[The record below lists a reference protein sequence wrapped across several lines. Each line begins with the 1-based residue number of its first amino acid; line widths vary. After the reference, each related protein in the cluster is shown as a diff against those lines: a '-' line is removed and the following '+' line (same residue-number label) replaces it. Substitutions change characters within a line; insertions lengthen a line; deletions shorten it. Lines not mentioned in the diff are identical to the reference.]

1 MAPFDISTETDQRT
15 LGTRID
21 GMDLT
26 GPLGDDVVAELRALW
41 MQHAVIVISD
51 QDLTPDQHLAF
62 ARRFGSLQGHT
73 ITDILHPEYPELLV
87 LSNRGRGGTKPINN
101 GGAYWH
107 SDITYEVEPPM
118 GSILHGFIVPPADG
132 DTLYVDMTAA
142 YDALDPDLKAE
153 LDGVQAA
160 HTYRHRYEMMV
171 EAGVRP
177 PQSEEKM
184 AEWADVLHPV
194 VRTHPETGRK
204 ALFVNEGFTAR
215 IDGMSDDDSRR
226 LLNRLA
232 QHCMEDRFIY
242 RHQWRANDLVMWDNR
257 CTMHC
262 ATPYDLSHERSMHR
276 ATIRGNRPV

>member
-1 MAPFDISTETDQRT
+1 MAPLDLRQSDERQ
-15 LGTRID
+15 LGFRID

-26 GPLGDDVVAELRALW
+26 APLGDDEVAEIRALW
-41 MQHAVIVISD
+41 MKHAVIVFSD
-51 QDLTPDQHLAF
+51 QDLTPEQHLAF

-73 ITDILHPEYPELLV
+73 ITDILHPDYPEILV
-87 LSNRGRGGTKPINN
+87 LSNRGRGGTKPIDN

-107 SDITYEVEPPM
+107 SDITYELEPPM
-118 GSILHGFIVPPADG
+118 GSILHGFIVPPSEG

-142 YDALDPDLKAE
+142 YADLDDDLKAT
-153 LDGVQAA
+153 LDGVRAVP
-160 HTYRHRYEMMV
+160 TYRHRYEMMV

-184 AEWADVLHPV
+184 AEWQDVLHPV
-194 VRTHPETGRK
+194 VRTHPETGDK

-215 IDGMSDDDSRR
+215 IDGWSDADSRR
-226 LLNRLA
+226 MLDRLY
-232 QHCMEDRFIY
+232 QHCMDEKYLY
-242 RHQWRANDLVMWDNR
+242 RHQWRTNDLVLWDNR

-262 ATPYDLSHERSMHR
+262 ATPYDLTHERSMYR